1 MRFLPFNFYQFR
13 ARSASVCIIYITPKG
28 MYDVSRDLFQFWDI
42 SDNISLTVPDR
53 GMCLA
58 RADVDKISTD
68 VERRAVSLR

>member
-1 MRFLPFNFYQFR
+1 
-13 ARSASVCIIYITPKG
+13 